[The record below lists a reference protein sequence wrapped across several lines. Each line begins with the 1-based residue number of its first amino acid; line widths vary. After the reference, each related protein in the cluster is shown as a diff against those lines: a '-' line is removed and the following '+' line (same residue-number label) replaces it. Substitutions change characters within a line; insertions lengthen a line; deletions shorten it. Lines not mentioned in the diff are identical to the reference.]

1 MRKLINLLG
10 LMAALVVG
18 ASAIAQA
25 TDSDCCKPG
34 AACCKPGAPCCPK
47 N

>member
-18 ASAIAQA
+18 VSTASQA
-25 TDSDCCKPG
+25 ANDCCKPD
-34 AACCKPGAPCCPK
+34 AACCKPGASCCPK
-47 N
+47 